1 MLTTAPIP
9 SSSTLRQSDRDD
21 PDDPDYRLGHKR
33 RQQARRQDR
42 KREAVQLLL
51 ERLPP
56 FHELP
61 LASILKTDND
71 SDTTNT
77 NANSTSVIIE
87 EEKNNEKNKKKSST
101 QLSDLY
107 QPICRLE
114 DDVTNEF
121 WSKVPT
127 ICNPNKAVMEEK
139 ISDERDLMRE
149 RYRSDK
155 YRRKLR
161 KQMER
166 GDINQTQVD
175 ELWEKHGKRTNNT
188 NTKTNIDTTEDTTED
203 NDTDKTN
210 NNSQAKQQSTTMT
223 TTAAAAAAA
232 TNSSRDNEAVSLL
245 SNDRGQRKAWQ
256 VENFVS
262 LLRER
267 LSSFSSS
274 SNNSSNGN
282 SNNNSTLNNEFALT
296 VVDFGCG
303 SGNLCL
309 ALAPYFSQVRFVL
322 VDKKSYSLK
331 LAERRARD
339 AGLKNVQ
346 IMEYEF
352 SPSNL
357 EDFCIPSMSRLSTM
371 IPLSPSSSSTT
382 SELSNIVCMPV
393 TAQHNDEH
401 STTTVQQQQSS
412 SSSTD
417 FDIAIGLH
425 CCGSFTDMVM
435 MIAKLRGADCIV
447 CPCCNG
453 AMTSETTCGYE
464 YPRSSYV
471 RKLIN
476 QDEYLSLL
484 SRAADDLGSYEAKC
498 FVEYDRALWANENG
512 YNVKLLKLS
521 PEEST
526 PKHHVLYLT
535 KQIQKGEEHE
545 D

>member
-1 MLTTAPIP
+1 MLTAPLP
-9 SSSTLRQSDRDD
+9 SSALQSDRDD

-42 KREAVQLLL
+42 KREAVKGLL
-51 ERLPP
+51 ERLH
-56 FHELP
+56 FDELP
-61 LASILKTDND
+61 LASILTISNDIDN
-71 SDTTNT
+71 TNA
-77 NANSTSVIIE
+77 NANSTSAIE
-87 EEKNNEKNKKKSST
+87 EENNEKKKST

-107 QPICRLE
+107 QPICRLD

-121 WSKVPT
+121 WSKVPA

-155 YRRKLR
+155 YRRKLK

-175 ELWEKHGKRTNNT
+175 DLWEKHGKRTTNT
-188 NTKTNIDTTEDTTED
+188 NANNIDTEDTDE
-203 NDTDKTN
+203 TN
-210 NNSQAKQQSTTMT
+210 NNSQAKQQTMATT
-223 TTAAAAAAA
+223 TTAAAIP
-232 TNSSRDNEAVSLL
+232 TNSSCNNEAVSLL

-267 LSSFSSS
+267 LSSSSNYNS
-274 SNNSSNGN
+274 RIGNSNNSSNS
-282 SNNNSTLNNEFALT
+282 SNEEFALT

-309 ALAPYFSQVRFVL
+309 ALASYFSQVRFVL

-357 EDFCIPSMSRLSTM
+357 KDFCIPSMSRLSTM
-371 IPLSPSSSSTT
+371 MPLSPSSSSTT
-382 SELSNIVCMPV
+382 PELSNIVCMPV
-393 TAQHNDEH
+393 TQNTDET
-401 STTTVQQQQSS
+401 STTTTVQQQQSS

-435 MIAKLRGADCIV
+435 MIARFRGADCIV

-498 FVEYDRALWANENG
+498 FIEYDRALWANENG

>member
-1 MLTTAPIP
+1 MLTAPLP
-9 SSSTLRQSDRDD
+9 SSTLQSDRDD

-42 KREAVQLLL
+42 KREAVKLLL

-71 SDTTNT
+71 IDTTNANT
-77 NANSTSVIIE
+77 NSTSAI
-87 EEKNNEKNKKKSST
+87 EEKNTEKKKST

-107 QPICRLE
+107 QPICRLD

-155 YRRKLR
+155 YRRKLK

-175 ELWEKHGKRTNNT
+175 DLWEKHGKRTTNT
-188 NTKTNIDTTEDTTED
+188 NTNIDTTEDT
-203 NDTDKTN
+203 DTDKTN
-210 NNSQAKQQSTTMT
+210 NNSQAEQKSTTT
-223 TTAAAAAAA
+223 TITAATP
-232 TNSSRDNEAVSLL
+232 TNSSSNNEAVSLL

-267 LSSFSSS
+267 LSSS
-274 SNNSSNGN
+274 SNNNSRIGN
-282 SNNNSTLNNEFALT
+282 SNNNNEFALT

-357 EDFCIPSMSRLSTM
+357 KDFCIPSMSRLSTM
-371 IPLSPSSSSTT
+371 MPLSPLSSST

-393 TAQHNDEH
+393 TQNNDEI

-412 SSSTD
+412 SSSSSTSTSTSTY

-498 FVEYDRALWANENG
+498 FIEYDRALWANENG

>member
-61 LASILKTDND
+61 LVSILLKTDTD

-107 QPICRLE
+107 QPICRLDE
-114 DDVTNEF
+114 DVTNEF

-175 ELWEKHGKRTNNT
+175 KLWEKHGKRTTNT
-188 NTKTNIDTTEDTTED
+188 NTNTNIDTTEDTTED
-203 NDTDKTN
+203 TDTNKTN
-210 NNSQAKQQSTTMT
+210 DNSQAKQQ
-223 TTAAAAAAA
+223 
-232 TNSSRDNEAVSLL
+232 N
-245 SNDRGQRKAWQ
+245 
-256 VENFVS
+256 
-262 LLRER
+262 
-267 LSSFSSS
+267 
-274 SNNSSNGN
+274 
-282 SNNNSTLNNEFALT
+282 
-296 VVDFGCG
+296 FGCG

-371 IPLSPSSSSTT
+371 IP
-382 SELSNIVCMPV
+382 